1 MADRRRHLGRQGE
14 EYAVDFLR
22 RQGYLIAG
30 RNVRLAQG
38 EIDIVARQGEVL
50 CLVEVRTRR
59 SPRYGTPEESLTAR
73 KRQRLRALAEEYLAG
88 LPEPPLACRID
99 LVAIEVGSDGSVRR
113 CTLLR
118 NVVEGH
124 GFSL

>member
-1 MADRRRHLGRQGE
+1 VL
-14 EYAVDFLR
+14 
-22 RQGYLIAG
+22 AG
-30 RNVRLAQG
+30 RHVRLPPG
-38 EIDIVARQGEVL
+38 ARAIGARAGGVL
-50 CLVEVRTRR
+50 GASGVRARR

-118 NVVEGH
+118 NAVEGH
-124 GFSL
+124 GFSV